1 MAKQDEQVDR
11 LYGLPLNEFT
21 AARDE
26 LTAELREQGER
37 DAAAEVK
44 KLRKP
49 SVAAWT
55 VNQLARTQRNEV
67 NELLSV
73 GKDLRAAQ
81 KKALSGRGAE
91 AIREVTARRRK
102 AVDRL
107 VDRAKEL
114 LADSG
119 HGTSRAT
126 LDKVADTLTAAT
138 VDEEAADAV
147 QTGRLS
153 REFAPPSGFEL
164 LGEGVTAAPP
174 EKPRPKR
181 TEKVPDRVR
190 RARERA
196 EHAENEAEEADR
208 EAERLEQEAE
218 RTRKAAERAR
228 RNADRAAERAQD
240 LRRKAKELS

>member
-1 MAKQDEQVDR
+1 MRDAEEQVER
-11 LYGLPLNEFT
+11 LYELPLDEFT
-21 AARDE
+21 PARDQ
-26 LTAELREQGER
+26 LAADLREQGQRE
-37 DAAAEVK
+37 AAAEVK

-55 VNQLARTQRNEV
+55 VNQLARRQRREV
-67 NELLSV
+67 AELLSV

-81 KKALSGRGAE
+81 TKALSGRGAE
-91 AIREVTARRRK
+91 AIRDVTVRRRK

-107 VDRAKEL
+107 VDGAEEL

-147 QTGRLS
+147 QAGRLT

-164 LGEGVTAAPP
+164 LGEGVTAAPRA
-174 EKPRPKR
+174 KPRPKP

-196 EHAENEAEEADR
+196 EHAENEAEEAKR
-208 EAERLEQEAE
+208 EADRLEQEAE

-228 RNADRAAERAQD
+228 RNADRAAERARD
-240 LRRKAKELS
+240 LRWKAKGLS